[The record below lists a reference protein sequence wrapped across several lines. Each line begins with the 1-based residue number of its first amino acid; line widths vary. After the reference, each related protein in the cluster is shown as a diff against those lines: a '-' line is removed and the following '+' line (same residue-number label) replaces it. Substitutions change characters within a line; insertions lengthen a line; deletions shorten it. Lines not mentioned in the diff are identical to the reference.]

1 MPPHHPAGQGPV
13 TTAFRARK
21 GASGASRHPQRTWP
35 QALGRK
41 TFPLG
46 AAPRALAATVLHA
59 LLCLGAMAVSKL
71 CSRAPGC
78 QGSAAE
84 ASGLCCADVY
94 AVTGLASRRTR
105 CKMPC
110 LAQGRIWNGR
120 GRPVGRAPG
129 PRAGRRSGR
138 PGHLRSGAGA
148 PSSVRSLRHAFLGLF
163 KGSGTF
169 FPMHLSGNGW
179 QVGSAGAG
187 SECLPLPLSLLP
199 PGFLGDLCNLSQ
211 LLKMNSKKRKEKQP
225 PSWPL
230 EGRRAAPW
238 RG

>member
-21 GASGASRHPQRTWP
+21 GASRASRHPQRTWP
-35 QALGRK
+35 RALGRK

-71 CSRAPGC
+71 CSQAPGC
-78 QGSAAE
+78 QGSATK
-84 ASGLCCADVY
+84 ASGVCSADVY
-94 AVTGLASRRTR
+94 AGTGLASRRTR
-105 CKMPC
+105 CKMP
-110 LAQGRIWNGR
+110 L
-120 GRPVGRAPG
+120 PG
-129 PRAGRRSGR
+129 PGQDLEWEGQTWQENTW
-138 PGHLRSGAGA
+138 A
-148 PSSVRSLRHAFLGLF
+148 PSRMEVRAAWSPTFRCRSPFICLLSRHAFLGLF

-179 QVGSAGAG
+179 QVGSVGAG
-187 SECLPLPLSLLP
+187 SECLPLPVSLPP

-211 LLKMNSKKRKEKQP
+211 LLKMN
-225 PSWPL
+225 
-230 EGRRAAPW
+230 
-238 RG
+238 